1 MMRVLI
7 RRLACGFVVLATGCS
22 TMPLEGDALVSE
34 SRLGWLRLDASIG
47 RSVLRVGDTTTAV
60 FRLRNVGTALIE
72 LEFASGCQVLPYVS
86 RPNFR
91 DIVFPPEGHWMCTA
105 ALSDLSLAPGQ
116 EKVTTLLLHG
126 GATQQA
132 MAPFAQ
138 LPQGEYRVFARLE
151 HPDYPL
157 QSVPLA
163 VRVR

>member
-7 RRLACGFVVLATGCS
+7 RPLAWGFVVLATACT
-22 TMPLEGDALVSE
+22 TMPLEESALVSNP
-34 SRLGWLRLDASIG
+34 RQGVLQLDAAIG
-47 RSVLRVGDTTTAV
+47 RSVLRAGDTTTAV

-86 RPNFR
+86 RPNLR
-91 DIVFPPEGHWMCTA
+91 DIVFPPEGGYLCTTA
-105 ALSDLSLAPGQ
+105 FTRLSLAPGQ
-116 EKVTTLLLHG
+116 ERVTTLLLHG